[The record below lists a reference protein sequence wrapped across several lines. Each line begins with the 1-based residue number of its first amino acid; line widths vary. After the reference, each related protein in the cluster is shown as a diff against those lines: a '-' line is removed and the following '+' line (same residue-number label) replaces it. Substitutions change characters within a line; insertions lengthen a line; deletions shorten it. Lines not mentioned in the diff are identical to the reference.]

1 MFEDSLME
9 SGHRIKARSK
19 YWSIP
24 ALFLNSGIL
33 LTLMLWPLLHPEA
46 LPKQMMA
53 ALMVAPPTPASPPA
67 MPKVHIKSEMVNST
81 ELLAPSGIRKII
93 MPVQESAMLPSMEG
107 VEEGLSNSTPSG
119 ISSVAGSSGTAPIV
133 VVKAAPKKVSIPS
146 GVMAGIL
153 LEKTVPQYPAIAR
166 ATGTQGTV
174 VVQATISKAGLIE
187 NLRVISGPP
196 LLQQAAADAV
206 RSWRYNPYL
215 LNGEPV
221 EVETTI
227 NIVFNLGY

>member
-19 YWSIP
+19 YWSIL

-33 LTLMLWPLLHPEA
+33 LALIVWPLLHPEA

-53 ALMVAPPTPASPPA
+53 ALMVAPPAPTPPPA
-67 MPKVHIKSEMVNST
+67 MPKPHIKPEIVRT
-81 ELLAPSGIRKII
+81 ELLVPSGIQKVIKI
-93 MPVQESAMLPSMEG
+93 PQESSLPPSMEG
-107 VEEGLSNSTPSG
+107 GVEGLDSNTPAGLNSVIGST
-119 ISSVAGSSGTAPIV
+119 GTGPTL
-133 VVKAAPKKVSIPS
+133 VVKVAPPKIVPVSF
-146 GVMAGIL
+146 GVMAGYL
-153 LEKTVPQYPAIAR
+153 LEKTMPQYPAIAR
-166 ATGTQGTV
+166 TTRTQGTV

-196 LLQQAAADAV
+196 LLQQAAVDAV
-206 RSWRYNPYL
+206 RSWRYKPYL

-227 NIVFNLGY
+227 NIVFNLGE